1 MNKLLLLAMASTLP
15 LQTLSAQEKVPTLYG
30 NLIFMN
36 SFENTYDSRLGVY
49 SFPAS
54 ENNFAL
60 TPLATSVNFNA
71 TGNGV
76 MDGKTYNFLMSD
88 Q

>member
-1 MNKLLLLAMASTLP
+1 MNKLLLLAMVSTLP

-60 TPLATSVNFNA
+60 TPLATSVNLTLLA
-71 TGNGV
+71 MALWMERRIT
-76 MDGKTYNFLMSD
+76 SS
-88 Q
+88 

>member
-1 MNKLLLLAMASTLP
+1 MASTLP

-60 TPLATSVNFNA
+60 TPLATSVNLTLLA
-71 TGNGV
+71 MALWMERRIT
-76 MDGKTYNFLMSD
+76 SS
-88 Q
+88 

>member
-60 TPLATSVNFNA
+60 TPLATSVNLTLLA
-71 TGNGV
+71 MALWMERRIT
-76 MDGKTYNFLMSD
+76 SS
-88 Q
+88 

>member
-1 MNKLLLLAMASTLP
+1 MVSTLP

-60 TPLATSVNFNA
+60 TPLATSVNLTLLA
-71 TGNGV
+71 MALWMERRIT
-76 MDGKTYNFLMSD
+76 SS
-88 Q
+88 